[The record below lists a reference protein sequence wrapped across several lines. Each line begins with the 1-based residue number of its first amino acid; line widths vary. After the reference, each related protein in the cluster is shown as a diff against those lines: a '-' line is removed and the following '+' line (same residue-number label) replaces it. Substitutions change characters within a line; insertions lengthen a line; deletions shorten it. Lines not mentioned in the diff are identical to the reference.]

1 MEKPFKFGTIVWGR
15 NWDMT
20 FPIEQLY
27 EGLFR

>member
-1 MEKPFKFGTIVWGR
+1 MEKPFKFGIIVWER

-27 EGLFR
+27 EGLIR